1 MLKKIIAVAVGCT
14 AVLANASMITS
25 AEESNAE
32 NSVVTTIAD
41 VEESATANSTT
52 EAEDPAEVGRIIRN
66 ETGVKVTDVIS
77 FDEGVI
83 VEDIK
88 NRSKMA
94 DYWEKIWVIG
104 VDDERQAFRVYIP
117 RLHKYED
124 DIVLYLKYEDVV
136 NVKHEDEED
145 GISIGDLQS
154 DGNLDVFD
162 MIRMR
167 RGIINGWNDEINE
180 VLADVN
186 ADGMVTI
193 GDLVK
198 LQRWLLGAEDF

>member
-1 MLKKIIAVAVGCT
+1 
-14 AVLANASMITS
+14 
-25 AEESNAE
+25 
-32 NSVVTTIAD
+32 
-41 VEESATANSTT
+41 
-52 EAEDPAEVGRIIRN
+52 
-66 ETGVKVTDVIS
+66 
-77 FDEGVI
+77 
-83 VEDIK
+83 
-88 NRSKMA
+88 MA

-124 DIVLYLKYEDVV
+124 DIVLYLKYENVV